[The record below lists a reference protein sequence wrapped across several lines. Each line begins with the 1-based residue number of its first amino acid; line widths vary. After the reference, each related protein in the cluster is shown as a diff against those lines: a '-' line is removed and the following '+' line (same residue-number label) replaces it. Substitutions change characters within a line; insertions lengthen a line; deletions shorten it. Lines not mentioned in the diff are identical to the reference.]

1 MAANTSGGLTAAATT
16 GGLRVGIIDSDISR
30 SGLLLRA
37 ARTFCGTSTSGEHS
51 QHGTRI
57 AELFKDAIVP
67 LEICAAQVFD
77 QRLSCSPG
85 QVAEAIHWL
94 IEQDVRLIN
103 MSFGLRADRP
113 VLREACAAA
122 LAAGIC
128 LVAASPA
135 QGDPV
140 YPAAYPG
147 VLRATGDAR
156 CHPGQIAWL
165 DSAQADFGGYPGNR
179 ETGFVGASA
188 GCAAV
193 CVALAELAVD
203 MPQMNATDLG
213 RTLAGRADYRGPERR
228 APEPGVVA
236 S

>member
-1 MAANTSGGLTAAATT
+1 VTFPAAVCCCARPGL
-16 GGLRVGIIDSDISR
+16 
-30 SGLLLRA
+30 
-37 ARTFCGTSTSGEHS
+37 FCGTSTSGEHS